1 MPPVG
6 ARSVAAPLRPLFGWS
21 ISTTTG
27 PAALATGKEA
37 DGWESASCRS
47 PRLES
52 VLGILSSNIAAS
64 PPSIGSDLRGRPGH
78 KTVPRSKAD
87 MLRDQATR
95 PVVDPKRPFDFRRK

>member
-52 VLGILSSNIAAS
+52 TILGGFRNFFQQYCRLAAKHR
-64 PPSIGSDLRGRPGH
+64 I
-78 KTVPRSKAD
+78 
-87 MLRDQATR
+87 
-95 PVVDPKRPFDFRRK
+95 